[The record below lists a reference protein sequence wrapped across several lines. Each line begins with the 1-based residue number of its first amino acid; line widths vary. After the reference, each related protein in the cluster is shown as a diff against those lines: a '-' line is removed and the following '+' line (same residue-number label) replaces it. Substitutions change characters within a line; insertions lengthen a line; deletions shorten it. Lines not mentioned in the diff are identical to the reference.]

1 MVSIHCRF
9 SSWLKQVDL
18 GDEGNLGY
26 KKGIGVVW
34 FPSKFP
40 FSVIHKAQE
49 KNNIPN
55 EFYTIENIMKQ
66 STR

>member
-1 MVSIHCRF
+1 
-9 SSWLKQVDL
+9 L

-26 KKGIGVVW
+26 KKGIGGVW